1 MTERIKH
8 REPGDQ
14 VVERLQSIM
23 IERATL
29 IAAGEGDACLYRTP
43 AGRYFTIAAGELR
56 PVTEPEAIAFRGQ
69 S

>member
-23 IERATL
+23 IEGAKLVAT
-29 IAAGEGDACLYRTP
+29 GEGNDQLYRTP
-43 AGRYFTIAAGELR
+43 AGRYFVIAGDGLQ
-56 PVTEPEAIAFRGQ
+56 PVTEAEAFAFRGQ
-69 S
+69 L

>member
-14 VVERLQSIM
+14 VVERLRSIM

-29 IAAGEGDACLYRTP
+29 VANGEGDACLYRTP
-43 AGRYFTIAAGELR
+43 AGRYFVTTGGELR

>member
-29 IAAGEGDACLYRTP
+29 VAGEGDACLYRTP
-43 AGRYFTIAAGELR
+43 AGRFFVTTGGELR
-56 PVTEPEAIAFRGQ
+56 PVTEAEAIAFRGNV
-69 S
+69 

>member
-29 IAAGEGDACLYRTP
+29 VVAGEGDACLYRTP
-43 AGRYFTIAAGELR
+43 AGRYFVTTGGELR
-56 PVTEPEAIAFRGQ
+56 PVTEAEAIAFRGNV
-69 S
+69 